1 MQETDPTRAVL
12 DAIARHDVA
21 DAIVRVQIAISERLA
36 GLLNDGEIRR
46 ALKDAHFIAAI
57 SRDVARERLPRMVGW
72 SAEKITPLEALEEY
86 LKVKKPDV
94 DHKLLLEY
102 GASLIR
108 ESESEE

>member
-1 MQETDPTRAVL
+1 
-12 DAIARHDVA
+12 
-21 DAIVRVQIAISERLA
+21 
-36 GLLNDGEIRR
+36 
-46 ALKDAHFIAAI
+46 
-57 SRDVARERLPRMVGW
+57 MVGW